1 MLGATCI
8 LQTGG
13 CVYSRAFPGMAV
25 LRFWLI
31 CHVLGGTLRILRINM
46 HYEVVW
52 PSGDLLGI
60 FPSYGAALQRAR
72 VYWGRGYAC
81 RIKKCVASV
90 APSALTLSA
99 AVQKIRR
106 GEG

>member
-1 MLGATCI
+1 
-8 LQTGG
+8 
-13 CVYSRAFPGMAV
+13 
-25 LRFWLI
+25 
-31 CHVLGGTLRILRINM
+31 M

-72 VYWGRGYAC
+72 VYWERGYAC

>member
-1 MLGATCI
+1 
-8 LQTGG
+8 
-13 CVYSRAFPGMAV
+13 
-25 LRFWLI
+25 
-31 CHVLGGTLRILRINM
+31 M

-52 PSGDLLGI
+52 PGGDLLGI

-72 VYWGRGYAC
+72 VYWERGYAC
-81 RIKKCVASV
+81 RIRKCVASV